1 MRFNTQPLPVL
12 TDAQVKLPGPLQPAG
27 KVARVPEIPKPDI
40 ALPSL
45 EVKVMLTV
53 CFAPT
58 ATETVPET
66 EGVATI
72 ELVLPVGP
80 PAALMG
86 LPVGVPPALPP
97 PELGNLAAPTLLL
110 YELDPHPDKRSSEH
124 VPRISERRL
133 VCIFLCER

>member
-1 MRFNTQPLPVL
+1 MQPLPVL
-12 TDAQVKLPGPLQPAG
+12 TDAHVRLLEPLQPAG
-27 KVARVPEIPKPDI
+27 KVPKVPEIPKPDI

-45 EVKVMLTV
+45 EVNVMLTV

-72 ELVLPVGP
+72 ELLVPVGA

-86 LPVGVPPALPP
+86 LPDGVPPGLPP
-97 PELGNLAAPTLLL
+97 LAPMLPMVPRLLL
-110 YELDPHPDKRSSEH
+110 YELDPQPDTRSSEH
-124 VPRISERRL
+124 TPRRSERRL
-133 VCIFLCER
+133 GCISFER